1 MDVKQITVVGAGAM
15 GSGIA
20 QVAACSG
27 YQVVLMDM
35 TQEILDRGLVNI
47 RHGIERGVTSGKVA
61 QKVGDEA
68 LSRVTVLTSLKE
80 ACRTADFVIESV
92 SENLDLKKRVFAEL
106 DRAAPPAAILASNT
120 SQLSVTAM
128 ASATGR
134 PEKVV
139 GMHWFNP
146 PALMR
151 LIEIA
156 RTANTSDDTLATTR
170 AVAERVGKTVVVCRD
185 TQGFVTSRALGAHLI
200 ECMRILE
207 EGVTSPQEID
217 TAIKLGLGYPMGPFE
232 LADYVGLDVIYHSAK
247 GLAEAYGDRFRP
259 PQVLVKLL
267 EAGYLG
273 AKSGRGFYKHGT

>member
-207 EGVTSPQEID
+207 EGVASPQEID

-273 AKSGRGFYKHGT
+273 VKSGRGFYTHGT

>member
-1 MDVKQITVVGAGAM
+1 MDVKQITVVGAGAK

-27 YQVVLMDM
+27 FQVVLVDM
-35 TQEILDRGLVNI
+35 TQEILDRGLAQI
-47 RHGIERGVTSGKVA
+47 RNGIERGVTSGKVA
-61 QKVGDEA
+61 QKVGEEA
-68 LSRVTVLTSLKE
+68 LSRLSVQTSLRE

-92 SENLDLKKRVFAEL
+92 PENLELKKRVFADL
-106 DRAAPPAAILASNT
+106 DRVSPPAAILASNT

-134 PEKVV
+134 PGQVI

-146 PALMR
+146 APLMR

-156 RTANTSDDTLATTR
+156 TTANTSDETLATTR

-185 TQGFVTSRALGAHLI
+185 TQGFVTSRALGAHLL

-207 EGVTSPQEID
+207 EGVASAQEID

-232 LADYVGLDVIYHSAK
+232 LSDNVGLDVIYHSA
-247 GLAEAYGDRFRP
+247 LDLTAAYGDRFRP

-267 EAGYLG
+267 EAGQLG
-273 AKSGRGFYKHGT
+273 VKSGRGFYPHGT

>member
-156 RTANTSDDTLATTR
+156 RTANTSDDTR

-273 AKSGRGFYKHGT
+273 VKSGRGFYTHGT

>member
-273 AKSGRGFYKHGT
+273 VKSGRGFYTHGT

>member
-68 LSRVTVLTSLKE
+68 LSRVTVLTSLKD

-207 EGVTSPQEID
+207 EGVASPQEID

-273 AKSGRGFYKHGT
+273 VKSGRGFYTHGT